1 MTDKELRRIA
11 RRWLSPLDEQIADL
25 IDKSDRMTIG
35 AFIREVERAIDQVP
49 LLYDKLDREFLNES
63 LENAMADSVIGALE
77 ARA

>member
-49 LLYDKLDREFLNES
+49 LLYDKLDRELLNES

>member
-1 MTDKELRRIA
+1 MTDKELRRIS

-25 IDKSDRMTIG
+25 IDKSERMTIG

-49 LLYDKLDREFLNES
+49 LLYDKLERESLNES
-63 LENAMADSVIGALE
+63 LEEAMADSVIGALE

>member
-25 IDKSDRMTIG
+25 IDKSERMTIG
-35 AFIREVERAIDQVP
+35 AFIREVERTIDQVP
-49 LLYDKLDREFLNES
+49 LLYDRLDRESLNES
-63 LENAMADSVIGALE
+63 LEEAMADSVIGALE